1 MATLALTAGLVFCVY
16 GLISIG
22 RYISPLPTPRKNH
35 KLVTDGLFGVCVGGG
50 YGGLVLA
57 ALGLAAIT
65 RSEGR
70 LALAIVL
77 WFVVD
82 RKAKFEESCL
92 VQRYGAEYKNYA
104 AKTKKFIPFL
114 Y

>member
-1 MATLALTAGLVFCVY
+1 MHPLVPV
-16 GLISIG
+16 
-22 RYISPLPTPRKNH
+22 LPR
-35 KLVTDGLFGVCVGGG
+35 

-92 VQRYGAEYKNYA
+92 VQRYGAECERGGAGSAFFRGLHARIAYRS
-104 AKTKKFIPFL
+104 I
-114 Y
+114 